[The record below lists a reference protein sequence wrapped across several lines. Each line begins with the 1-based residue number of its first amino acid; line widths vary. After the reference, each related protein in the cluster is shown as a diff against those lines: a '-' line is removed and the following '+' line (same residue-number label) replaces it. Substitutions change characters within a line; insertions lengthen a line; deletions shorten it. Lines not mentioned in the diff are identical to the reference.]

1 MIRVTVIDE
10 DLVEIR
16 ISGSKEEFYADLA
29 QVKRVSFG
37 DRSFNESDPEDK
49 FWEIEN
55 PQVYQ
60 KLIPEIEVAL
70 EDYRRQLRMFDE

>member
-10 DLVEIR
+10 DNVEIR

-29 QVKRVSFG
+29 QIKRVSFN